1 MNHELTRDA
10 KKALAT
16 IYKAYKSRRAN
27 GESKSSAVYFDTE
40 SHHDAAAIDAAV
52 SDSLAELSN
61 AKYVKT
67 DICGN
72 YTLTDSGIIF
82 MENLPVDTI
91 KEWLSFSA
99 QFIP

>member
-1 MNHELTRDA
+1 MGHTLTRDA

-16 IYKAYKSRRAN
+16 IYKAYKSRRAS
-27 GESKSSAVYFDTE
+27 GEAKSSAVYFDIE
-40 SHHDAAAIDAAV
+40 SHDAAV

>member
-1 MNHELTRDA
+1 MDHTLTRDA
-10 KKALAT
+10 KKVLAT

-27 GESKSSAVYFDTE
+27 GEAKSSAVYFDTE
-40 SHHDAAAIDAAV
+40 SHDAATIDAAV

-61 AKYVKT
+61 AKYVKM

>member
-1 MNHELTRDA
+1 MDHTLTRDA

-27 GESKSSAVYFDTE
+27 GEAKSSAVYFDTE
-40 SHHDAAAIDAAV
+40 SHDATAIDAAV

-61 AKYVKT
+61 VKYVKT

-82 MENLPVDTI
+82 MENLSVDTI

>member
-1 MNHELTRDA
+1 MDHTLTRGA
-10 KKALAT
+10 RKALAT
-16 IYKAYKSRRAN
+16 IYKAYKSRRTN
-27 GESKSSAVYFDTE
+27 GEAKSSAVYFGTE
-40 SHHDAAAIDAAV
+40 SHDAAAIDAAV
-52 SDSLAELSN
+52 AENLEELSN

-82 MENLPVDTI
+82 MENLPAGTI
-91 KEWLSFSA
+91 KEWLSFAA

>member
-1 MNHELTRDA
+1 MGHTLTRDA

-16 IYKAYKSRRAN
+16 IYKAYNRARKRR
-27 GESKSSAVYFDTE
+27 SKSSAVYFDTE
-40 SHHDAAAIDAAV
+40 SHDAAIDAAV